1 MEVHR
6 NLRTPKARS
15 NRMRMVRIVGDGTPE
30 NTRILD
36 GSGQP
41 LEELVISYSVQGD
54 GNGCA
59 RGIFIFTETDSE
71 TGDFVMDE
79 DSGEPL
85 EGTFEAWVIFE
96 PVHKLV
102 QPEGEIER
110 LAAFILEH
118 VPDEPS
124 EDQGAVDTAI
134 RLLRDNV
141 PVPVE
146 GENYW
151 SCKIGPVV
159 EGELVDK
166 DEGSMRGMVQSTF
179 LALFG
184 RYADETISGW
194 GAHLTQGQRRAKDYH
209 QDGTPRD
216 GGTKEGLEDGG
227 IGTPTGPEL
236 EHAADAPAD
245 AFAEPRDGGTKE
257 FKKEDGGWNAP
268 VTQEELESL
277 KVETGEAAFS
287 RLAPGGGLSKKLT
300 LDGSKGTVR

>member
-15 NRMRMVRIVGDGTPE
+15 SRMRMVRIVGDGTPE
-30 NTRILD
+30 NTKILD

-41 LEELVISYSVQGD
+41 LEELVTSYSVQGD

-59 RGIFIFTETDSE
+59 RGVFVFTEIDSE
-71 TGDFVMDE
+71 TGNFVMDE

-85 EGTFEAWVIFE
+85 EGTFEAWVLFE
-96 PVHKLV
+96 QPVDLMRKSQLD
-102 QPEGEIER
+102 R
-110 LAAFILEH
+110 LAAFIIEH
-118 VPDEPS
+118 VPGEPS
-124 EDQGAVDTAI
+124 EDEGAVDTAI
-134 RLLRDNV
+134 RLLRNHV
-141 PVPVE
+141 PIPVE
-146 GENYW
+146 GERYW
-151 SCKIGPVV
+151 SCKIGPAPRGSAPRAALDYPMRTAVKAAFR
-159 EGELVDK
+159 GLYGVDAS
-166 DEGSMRGMVQSTF
+166 EIT
-179 LALFG
+179 
-184 RYADETISGW
+184 SGW
-194 GAHLTQGQRRAKDYH
+194 DAHLTQGERRAAESFA
-209 QDGTPRD
+209 DGTPRD
-216 GGTKEGLEDGG
+216 GKKEEGLEDGG

-236 EHAADAPAD
+236 ERAADAPAD

-257 FKKEDGGWNAP
+257 FKQGGGWEAP